1 MRKALSF
8 YNIAHQYGTGL
19 LIPTYVVLGIG
30 LIPTSTLMA
39 EMRHVQNVVFRE
51 CHKSCHVAKG
61 KEYCTTVCSGNTNT
75 DKTINGR
82 PSKKQS
88 CTTAHVQLYSRSVGT
103 QGCHKH

>member
-8 YNIAHQYGTGL
+8 YNISHQYGTGL

-61 KEYCTTVCSGNTNT
+61 KEYCTTMCSGNTNT

-82 PSKKQS
+82 PAKKQ
-88 CTTAHVQLYSRSVGT
+88 
-103 QGCHKH
+103 